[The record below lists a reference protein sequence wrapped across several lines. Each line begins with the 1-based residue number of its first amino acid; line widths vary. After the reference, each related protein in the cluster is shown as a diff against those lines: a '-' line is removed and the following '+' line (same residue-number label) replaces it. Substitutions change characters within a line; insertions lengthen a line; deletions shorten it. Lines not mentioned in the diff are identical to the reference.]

1 MFAERTQDTTAA
13 ASSAAP
19 PQPMVWDTLYQM
31 DCEYSTVLGT
41 KLREV
46 PDMGMRP
53 ETIGSF
59 FQA

>member
-1 MFAERTQDTTAA
+1 
-13 ASSAAP
+13 
-19 PQPMVWDTLYQM
+19 MVWDTLYQM